1 MQETN
6 RQAGVSKRP
15 SGSETISGPHAVHFE
30 WKRRAPM
37 APSSS
42 LVRKLRRS
50 LGGLVAYG
58 ATFYRTA
65 AK

>member
-1 MQETN
+1 
-6 RQAGVSKRP
+6 
-15 SGSETISGPHAVHFE
+15 VHFE
-30 WKRRAPM
+30 WKRRAPLV
-37 APSSS
+37 PSSS